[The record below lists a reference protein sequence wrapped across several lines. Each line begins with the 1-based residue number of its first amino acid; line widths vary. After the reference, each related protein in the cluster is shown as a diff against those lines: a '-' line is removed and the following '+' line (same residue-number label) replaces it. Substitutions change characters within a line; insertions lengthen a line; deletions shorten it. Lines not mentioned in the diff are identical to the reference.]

1 MPAAAGKDYAAR
13 GARAMTL
20 AADSERRATESRQ
33 DKVAFWNDPRVRSFA
48 VQAAL
53 IAAVIF
59 FAYEITHNTYVNLKS
74 RNIASGYGFL
84 GKTAGFDITD
94 ALVSYSSNSTYWDA
108 LVVGFLNTI
117 RVSLLGIMLAT
128 IIGFV
133 MGVARLSR
141 NWLVAKI
148 GTLYVE
154 IFRNVPLLLWMFII
168 YGAMLQPLPG
178 PKQAINILDS
188 FFLSNR
194 GLMVPKPS
202 FEQDA
207 WLGLAG
213 FAVAIAAVLAIR
225 RLAKAR
231 QEKSG
236 EVFPIFWTGAV
247 LVVGLP
253 FVGFALAGFPIIWS
267 YPELKGFNFAGG
279 STLYPEFIALLVAI
293 SVYTGT
299 FIAEAVR
306 AGILAVSHGQT
317 EAALALGLRRPRA
330 LRLIIIPQAMRV
342 IIPPLASTYL
352 SLTKNSSLA
361 VAIGYPD
368 LVSVGG
374 TSLNQTGQAIEIV
387 LVWMV
392 VYLTLSLLT
401 SAFMNWFNARM
412 KLVER

>member
-13 GARAMTL
+13 GTRAMTL

-48 VQAAL
+48 VQATL

-117 RVSLLGIMLAT
+117 RVSLLGIVLAT

-178 PKQAINILDS
+178 PKLQSRADGAEAQ
-188 FFLSNR
+188 FR
-194 GLMVPKPS
+194 
-202 FEQDA
+202 
-207 WLGLAG
+207 AG
-213 FAVAIAAVLAIR
+213 
-225 RLAKAR
+225 RLA
-231 QEKSG
+231 
-236 EVFPIFWTGAV
+236 
-247 LVVGLP
+247 
-253 FVGFALAGFPIIWS
+253 
-267 YPELKGFNFAGG
+267 
-279 STLYPEFIALLVAI
+279 
-293 SVYTGT
+293 
-299 FIAEAVR
+299 R
-306 AGILAVSHGQT
+306 AGRLRRRHR
-317 EAALALGLRRPRA
+317 RRPRHPA
-330 LRLIIIPQAMRV
+330 L
-342 IIPPLASTYL
+342 
-352 SLTKNSSLA
+352 
-361 VAIGYPD
+361 
-368 LVSVGG
+368 
-374 TSLNQTGQAIEIV
+374 GQGAAGEE
-387 LVWMV
+387 W
-392 VYLTLSLLT
+392 
-401 SAFMNWFNARM
+401 
-412 KLVER
+412 

>member
-1 MPAAAGKDYAAR
+1 M
-13 GARAMTL
+13 L
-20 AADSERRATESRQ
+20 
-33 DKVAFWNDPRVRSFA
+33 FRS
-48 VQAAL
+48 
-53 IAAVIF
+53 
-59 FAYEITHNTYVNLKS
+59 
-74 RNIASGYGFL
+74 
-84 GKTAGFDITD
+84 FDITD

-117 RVSLLGIMLAT
+117 RVSLLGIVLAT

-202 FEQDA
+202 FEQGA

-213 FAVAIAAVLAIR
+213 FAAAIAAVLAIR
-225 RLAKAR
+225 RWAKAR

-247 LVVGLP
+247 LIVGLP
-253 FVGFALAGFPIIWS
+253 FVGFALAGFPITWS
-267 YPELKGFNFAGG
+267 YPELKGFNFQGG
-279 STLYPEFIALLVAI
+279 TVIQPEFTALL
-293 SVYTGT
+293 
-299 FIAEAVR
+299 
-306 AGILAVSHGQT
+306 
-317 EAALALGLRRPRA
+317 LGLVRVVRWPTRVAPGMLLAPSNAFGSGPEGTRLSTQPSSAAPSSGSLPTPTPRRARPTSCPSPTPSTAPIARSSSSCPTASAPRAATGRPRSWPRTAGWRRSPSSPARWARRPR
-330 LRLIIIPQAMRV
+330 R
-342 IIPPLASTYL
+342 
-352 SLTKNSSLA
+352 
-361 VAIGYPD
+361 
-368 LVSVGG
+368 
-374 TSLNQTGQAIEIV
+374 
-387 LVWMV
+387 
-392 VYLTLSLLT
+392 
-401 SAFMNWFNARM
+401 
-412 KLVER
+412 